1 LPLISGLVKGK
12 LDKSQPARQTL
23 KDYMNKVKIKLVR
36 KNGYAILKL
45 FIDGVWKSEEVVTME
60 RADEFEKENSEY
72 VKEISE

>member
-1 LPLISGLVKGK
+1 
-12 LDKSQPARQTL
+12 
-23 KDYMNKVKIKLVR
+23 MNKVKIKLVR